1 MTVQR
6 LSAQSVK
13 VQLTADE
20 LTVFLYDP
28 DAPPDSPQM
37 MRLISFMLSR
47 AELASGIPLTE
58 MPVTVELLTAADGS
72 LSAYFTVQSE
82 PEKKQKPPKT
92 VRFAARFSD
101 RSTLKR
107 CCVLLRARQEA
118 ILSSKLYEYRRQ
130 YVLTVR
136 LKRSGAMQVHHLL
149 LEYGRP
155 FRMSALNRAR
165 LAEYGSCIFE
175 QDAVQCI

>member
-1 MTVQR
+1 MTVQQ

-37 MRLISFMLSR
+37 MRLISFMLSK
-47 AELASGIPLTE
+47 AELASGIPLTSL
-58 MPVTVELLTAADGS
+58 PVTVELLTATDGS

-82 PEKKQKPPKT
+82 PVPRQKPPKT
-92 VRFAARFSD
+92 VYLAARFAD
-101 RSTLKR
+101 RNTLKR
-107 CCVLLRARQEA
+107 CCTLLRAQQEA
-118 ILSSKLYEYRRQ
+118 ILSSRLYEYRRQ
-130 YVLTVR
+130 FVLSVK

-155 FRMSALNRAR
+155 FRLSPLNRAR
-165 LAEYGSCIFE
+165 LSEYGSCIFE